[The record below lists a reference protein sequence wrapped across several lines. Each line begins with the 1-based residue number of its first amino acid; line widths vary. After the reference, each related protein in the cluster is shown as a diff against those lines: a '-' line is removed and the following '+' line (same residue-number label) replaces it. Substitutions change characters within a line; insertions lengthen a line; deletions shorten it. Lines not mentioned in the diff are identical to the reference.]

1 MNSATARLGSI
12 VILCVIVVAAAFSSA
27 EAKIPEGYRDIKLGM
42 NKGQVLG
49 LLQQSPLHFSYDDM
63 GDEIGEIIRGD
74 NLFRY
79 AMYHFNS
86 EGILIEIGLEM
97 REILGRDRVLKL
109 FNSQHSLSLSPRQ
122 AMVDVDS
129 SIEVR
134 NNSVV
139 MKKVPPR
146 DTCSAKRP

>member
-1 MNSATARLGSI
+1 M
-12 VILCVIVVAAAFSSA
+12 IVVAAAFSSA

-146 DTCSAKRP
+146 DTRSAKRP